1 MMSFRVCQVGAR
13 DSVAAEPGSLAWPGL
28 GRTPLPFCGEDGEA
42 EKQDAEQAGK
52 ERPDIPTAQVFTF
65 PLAAEKLQLPLLF
78 LIQGVTVSNL
88 IVMWRQLV

>member
-1 MMSFRVCQVGAR
+1 MRVSAVWSLALGVLHLWECPRHHPRAGLWLKLAWFAESHMMSFRVCQVGAR

-52 ERPDIPTAQVFTF
+52 D
-65 PLAAEKLQLPLLF
+65 
-78 LIQGVTVSNL
+78 
-88 IVMWRQLV
+88 